1 MAHLRSDLRRG
12 VGLGYGVRVTLGA
25 LRGRE
30 GLRRLG
36 VRGTRTEGEVVR
48 GPRREGDVLHSAQ
61 VRYRAGPQ
69 EQTYRRAPLNADR
82 HVLRA
87 GYAVVVRYDPA
98 DPRRVVVERTQAS
111 FSPYTYLV
119 CGVALCFSGWGWGC
133 GAWCDRLAG
142 SRNRPLSQ
150 PGPSIVSRC
159 C

>member
-1 MAHLRSDLRRG
+1 MTQPWLTFALIFAAG
-12 VGLGYGVRVTLGA
+12 WLGYGVRVTLGA

-48 GPRREGDVLHSAQ
+48 GPRREGDVVHFAQ

-98 DPRRVVVERTQAS
+98 DPRRVVVVRTQAS
-111 FSPYTYLV
+111 FSPYTYVV
-119 CGVALCFSGWGWGC
+119 CGVALCLFGVGLGVWS
-133 GAWCDRLAG
+133 
-142 SRNRPLSQ
+142 
-150 PGPSIVSRC
+150 VV
-159 C
+159 